1 MGFINYLYDNMD
13 ATSNRLERLKQ
24 QIQKRPN
31 LAHGLQL
38 APGLFWV
45 LGLLGTSLIF
55 IFGASIFTNFL
66 SGQALTFTLEHY
78 QYFLENQIYQDVMLT
93 SFVIALKVTIITFVL
108 AYPAAYY
115 LAFYDIKYENALLIL
130 ILVPFW
136 INIVIRTYAWRLI
149 LSQNGVID
157 YFLVDVLGLLGSYP
171 GLLFSQNA
179 ILVGLIHV
187 FLPFMWI
194 PIYTSLVGID
204 KSRVEAAKNLGATK
218 LEAFYEVTFPQS
230 LPGASAGVI
239 LVFILSFGSFL
250 VPQLL
255 GGSRNVMIANF
266 IATQFSTLQAWGFGS
281 ALSVIFI
288 GIVLTIT
295 VVFNHFVGLEN
306 LYSSGEGEASA
317 NIDESKS
324 SESNRGLSLRGH
336 FQSRQ
341 LYSVRKRLTQ
351 VLNFSKEG
359 TQRAFRWYTSLI
371 YLFLYLP
378 IVFVVALSFTSNNS
392 ATFPL
397 GGLSLKW
404 YESLL
409 TNDQLITAVI
419 NSLEVAAIT
428 AVFAGIVGLATAMGM
443 VRGDFKSRWLSHNIL
458 NTVIIAPIVVPWVV
472 TGVAMLLLFNF
483 LGIQGTF
490 ISVVIGHVLITMPFV
505 TVVISSQLYNF
516 DRSTEEAAQNLGAT
530 ELQTFFRITLPQ
542 IYQSV
547 IAGMLFAFTLSFDN
561 FTQTFFWVGTGFQTL
576 PIKIFGMLRTGMTPD
591 INAISTVILLLSVIL
606 VVTAERLAARV

>member
-1 MGFINYLYDNMD
+1 MTV
-13 ATSNRLERLKQ
+13 A
-24 QIQKRPN
+24 
-31 LAHGLQL
+31 
-38 APGLFWV
+38 
-45 LGLLGTSLIF
+45 
-55 IFGASIFTNFL
+55 
-66 SGQALTFTLEHY
+66 
-78 QYFLENQIYQDVMLT
+78 
-93 SFVIALKVTIITFVL
+93 TFVL

-115 LAFYDIKYENALLIL
+115 LAFYDLKYENAILIL

-149 LSQNGVID
+149 LSRNGVLD
-157 YFLVDVLGLLGSYP
+157 YFLVDVFGMMGDYP
-171 GLLFSQNA
+171 GFLFSQNA
-179 ILVGLIHV
+179 IVVGLIHV

-239 LVFILSFGSFL
+239 LVFVLSFGSFL

-255 GGSRNVMIANF
+255 GGSRHVMIANF
-266 IATQFSTLQAWGFGS
+266 IATQFGTLQEWGFGS
-281 ALSVIFI
+281 ALSIIFI

-306 LYSSGEGEASA
+306 LYSSGEG
-317 NIDESKS
+317 DESTDVNRSKS
-324 SESNRGLSLRGH
+324 SGRGLGSSLRGR
-336 FQSRQ
+336 FQSRT

-351 VLNFSKEG
+351 LLDFSAAG
-359 TQRAFRWYTSLI
+359 TARGFRLYTYLL

-378 IVFVVALSFTSNNS
+378 IVFVIVLSFTEQDH

-397 GGLSLKW
+397 DGLSLKW

-409 TNDQLITAVI
+409 TNDRLIAAVM
-419 NSLEVAAIT
+419 NSLEIAVIT

-443 VRGDFKSRWLSHNIL
+443 VRGKFKSRWLSVNVL
-458 NTVIIAPIVVPWVV
+458 NTIVIAPIVVPWVV

-490 ISVVIGHVLITMPFV
+490 ISVVVGHILITMPFV
-505 TVVISSQLYNF
+505 TVVIASQLYNF

-530 ELQTFFRITLPQ
+530 ELQTFFRITLPRSIRAWLQ
-542 IYQSV
+542 GCCSRSRCRS
-547 IAGMLFAFTLSFDN
+547 TTS
-561 FTQTFFWVGTGFQTL
+561 
-576 PIKIFGMLRTGMTPD
+576 LRPSSGLEP
-591 INAISTVILLLSVIL
+591 ASRRS
-606 VVTAERLAARV
+606 RSKSSGCCGLA